1 MPPLLCVRLEEALR
15 LGGVDFRLRPR
26 PNRRSAHIKLGAVL
40 RTPGVRILPGG
51 SFNVDVID
59 QRGAVSSQLAF
70 FDSTNITFKYEV
82 PLEAAVGAAWVSD
95 VGEIEV
101 NLKAQTGHS
110 VYDGFSSTKSF
121 VQITDSGDG
130 TPVRRTTSSFP
141 GIPFASRPI
150 VSMTKVSISNI
161 GILYS
166 IGYVF

>member
-26 PNRRSAHIKLGAVL
+26 PNRRSAHVRLGAVL

-51 SFNVDVID
+51 SFNVDVVD
-59 QRGAVSSQLAF
+59 QRGAVSNQLTF

-82 PLEAAVGAAWVSD
+82 PLEAAVGYQFGSSEQRLVADFAD
-95 VGEIEV
+95 VE
-101 NLKAQTGHS
+101 LTRAK
-110 VYDGFSSTKSF
+110 
-121 VQITDSGDG
+121 
-130 TPVRRTTSSFP
+130 VR
-141 GIPFASRPI
+141 
-150 VSMTKVSISNI
+150 ISNI